1 MFMTSLFRLKVTMN
15 TVEASFANSNKISFA
30 VVSSFEFILIPF
42 CAVSTS
48 YSVKKLTVGIIQ
60 YNEILVFYFNCG
72 GRIKIPTRFIYV
84 IFASPTFN

>member
-15 TVEASFANSNKISFA
+15 TVEASFTNSNKISFA
-30 VVSSFEFILIPF
+30 VVSFFEFILIPF
-42 CAVSTS
+42 CASTS

-84 IFASPTFN
+84 IFASPAFN